1 MTHRAAKFTTAYAL
15 LRAAA
20 DVADHWVQSD
30 YCAQAKGASDSAPV
44 ATTDEKTGEEKK
56 NGTAEGRRACAWHCV
71 TYTATQG
78 LVLMAGSRAVGVR
91 LHPGAVAG
99 ALALSGI
106 THYIADRRV
115 PNGIL
120 QRLAK
125 GLGKERFFNLADH
138 GMNGAYALDQ
148 AWHHGAETLAALIA
162 AAK

>member
-1 MTHRAAKFTTAYAL
+1 MTRRATNFTVAYAL

-30 YCAQAKGASDSAPV
+30 YCAQAKGATDKAPV
-44 ATTDEKTGEEKK
+44 TTTDEKTEAETV
-56 NGTAEGRRACAWHCV
+56 NGTKEGRRACAWHCA

-78 LVLMAGSRAVGVR
+78 LVLVAGSRAVGIR

-99 ALALSGI
+99 ALAVSGI

-115 PNGIL
+115 PDGVL
-120 QRLAK
+120 HRLAK
-125 GLGKERFFNLADH
+125 ATGKERFFKLADH

-148 AWHHGAETLAALIA
+148 AWHHGAETVAALIA